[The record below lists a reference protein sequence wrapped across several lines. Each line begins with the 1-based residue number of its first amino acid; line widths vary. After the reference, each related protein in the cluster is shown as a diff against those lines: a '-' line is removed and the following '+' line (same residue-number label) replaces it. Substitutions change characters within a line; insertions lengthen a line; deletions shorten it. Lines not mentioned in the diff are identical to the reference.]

1 MCVVLLRV
9 LVAFWLETLTTCLAT
24 QQAAGAG
31 VAQRGWSSAADA
43 AMMEDNSPTVIKMK
57 GIELKGRPLYLDMQ
71 VTEPLCRGI
80 HSAVESHPCYSARH
94 ISAETATSDD
104 ARRGKR
110 SGSSAAPPVAL
121 PLAAAHPPVRS

>member
-71 VTEPLCRGI
+71 VTEPLCRGSTLPSNHI
-80 HSAVESHPCYSARH
+80 HATPHDTSAPRLRRATTPAVGSVPGRAPRH
-94 ISAETATSDD
+94 
-104 ARRGKR
+104 
-110 SGSSAAPPVAL
+110 L
-121 PLAAAHPPVRS
+121 